1 MIFLPPSPM
10 LWEMYVV
17 LTGDIVASRAISDR
31 EGLLQGLLQAME
43 RINGSLAPWV
53 LSSFRVVRGD
63 EFQGL
68 ISSLGPVPMAIFDL
82 KAWLLPWK
90 VRIGVGAGG
99 ISTRV
104 VEDVSLMDGEAFR
117 RAAEAL
123 QVAREA
129 RREVVFRTGLKP
141 VDEVAEMI
149 YPLME
154 TIWGRWREELW
165 QRCLLFLEGGS
176 LKGVAEEVGVS
187 YQAIHKE
194 FQRSGVMRVLEV
206 MEKFQR
212 WLEGRSA

>member
-1 MIFLPPSPM
+1 LIFLPPSPM

-17 LTGDIVASRAISDR
+17 LTGDIVASRAVSDR
-31 EGLLQGLLQAME
+31 EGLLQGLVGAME
-43 RINGSLAPWV
+43 RINGRLAPWV
-53 LSSFRVVRGD
+53 LSPFRVVRGD

-68 ISSLGPVPMAIFDL
+68 ISS
-82 KAWLLPWK
+82 
-90 VRIGVGAGG
+90 
-99 ISTRV
+99 
-104 VEDVSLMDGEAFR
+104 EAFR

-194 FQRSGVMRVLEV
+194 FQRSGAMKVLEV